1 MKDNE
6 KKLSDFIDC
15 LNNEKKPDME
25 TDSEELKELFDVA
38 RKIKSLKEPIM
49 PNHDFPNKIIQ
60 NLKNEQVAPR
70 KSRKKKTWIGALVSI
85 AAIILIAVFMN
96 FVNPSTVHI
105 VNAMEKSFKKIE
117 AYHGIL
123 EVKSKSESGEDQVQT
138 VIDVWVDQHDNYYL
152 EVLEGSYKG
161 LKTISDGEKVW
172 QLPIDENVINVFPIF
187 TETYEFIFDLR
198 KEIEDVKNAKEIEIV
213 DEEQI
218 AGRDTYVLEVTPKG
232 GLTYTL
238 WIDKETN
245 LPLKKES
252 ALYNAIQYTTMYK
265 EISIEDAFP
274 ERLLAIDTSKG
285 FKEVDLAGNEFV
297 EIIEED
303 VDEWNPDFVV
313 EVNMEIE
320 KTEQIAADSGSSP
333 WKLDPIYVA
342 QVFVSL
348 QISPEG
354 IVGEYPV
361 QYEELELVKNDG
373 VQAVIEVN
381 NNVTDITKVY
391 LEKLI
396 RQDETG
402 IWTVVGYDK

>member
-265 EISIEDAFP
+265 EISIEDAIP

-320 KTEQIAADSGSSP
+320 KAEQIAADSGSSP